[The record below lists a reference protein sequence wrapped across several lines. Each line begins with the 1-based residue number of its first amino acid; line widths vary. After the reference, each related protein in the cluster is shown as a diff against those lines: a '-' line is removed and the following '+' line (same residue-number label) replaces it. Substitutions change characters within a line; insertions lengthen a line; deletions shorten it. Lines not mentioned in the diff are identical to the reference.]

1 MRMFYLTTLRLLQ
14 HDVPETQLKAAL
26 DGVVE
31 ECVSFVG
38 VDLNVGGEALLK

>member
-1 MRMFYLTTLRLLQ
+1 MLQ
-14 HDVPETQLKAAL
+14 HDVAEKQLKVSL

-38 VDLNVGGEALLK
+38 ADINVSSEALLRFDPWI